1 MLIPKGYKSPIYKIF
16 CKYKFFCIAD
26 KTQSVKT
33 TIHSKMC
40 ASYIK
45 KMHILANKFAHPRR
59 KV

>member
-1 MLIPKGYKSPIYKIF
+1 MPIPKGYKSPIYKIF

-45 KMHILANKFAHPRR
+45 KYHFPANKFAHRRR